1 MKGVPFIAVFAL
13 SPFETFGLSA
23 AEAMAS
29 GSALIAADR
38 GAVSE
43 FVMRAECGVLVLYN
57 DVEALAE
64 RTIAL
69 LSSGQLAQAGERAY
83 RYATQHLSWTAAFDR
98 MVDFYHDIVATVRR
112 GG

>member
-23 AEAMAS
+23 
-29 GSALIAADR
+29 
-38 GAVSE
+38 
-43 FVMRAECGVLVLYN
+43 
-57 DVEALAE
+57 VEALAE

-69 LSSGQLAQAGERAY
+69 LSSGQLAQAGERTY